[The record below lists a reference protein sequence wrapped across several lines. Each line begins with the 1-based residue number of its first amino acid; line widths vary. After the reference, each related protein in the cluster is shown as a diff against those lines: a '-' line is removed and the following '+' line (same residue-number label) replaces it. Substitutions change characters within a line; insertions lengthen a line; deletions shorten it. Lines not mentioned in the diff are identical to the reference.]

1 MMGTKYV
8 IPSPDSIV
16 IPGHHKFLI
25 LIKLFFYFCFVLL
38 LVFQL
43 RNQGHKTLSSYVDI
57 CDHSEP
63 IFVFG
68 VRKGSR
74 FLLFHVDSH
83 MFQKRLLKRH
93 WYFIYLEHGLDYR
106 EW

>member
-1 MMGTKYV
+1 MGRLPT
-8 IPSPDSIV
+8 
-16 IPGHHKFLI
+16 FLMASSDAQVFNFDQVQ
-25 LIKLFFYFCFVLL
+25 FFCFCFVLL

-83 MFQKRLLKRH
+83 MFQKRVLKRH